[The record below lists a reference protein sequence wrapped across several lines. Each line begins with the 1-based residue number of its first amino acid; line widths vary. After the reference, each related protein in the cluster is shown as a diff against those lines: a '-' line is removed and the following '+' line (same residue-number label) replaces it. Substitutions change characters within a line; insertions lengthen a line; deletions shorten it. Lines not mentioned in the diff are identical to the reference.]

1 MCWQATPTLHVCYS
15 ASTMRWHAGE
25 CMHHDDS
32 CIYMHSPQHLSNERL
47 CSHHQSSALP
57 SPTTP
62 ESATTGHWCWPRM
75 HSDAVQTLTALV
87 RAEIVPAPAKST
99 TPTAVVFRVS
109 TTVQQQQPSLH
120 ELRPSKLTRRE
131 CFPRAR
137 CGGRDPRPHQH
148 LSCVQL
154 RVMNRSGSLHF
165 VESPTMQVSELRW
178 FVNIERK
185 F

>member
-1 MCWQATPTLHVCYS
+1 
-15 ASTMRWHAGE
+15 
-25 CMHHDDS
+25 MHYNDS
-32 CIYMHSPQHLSNERL
+32 CMHSPQHLSNERQ

-62 ESATTGHWCWPRM
+62 ASATTEHWCWPRM

-99 TPTAVVFRVS
+99 TPTAVVFRMS

-120 ELRPSKLTRRE
+120 EVRPSKPTRRE

-137 CGGRDPRPHQH
+137 CGGRDPRPHQY
-148 LSCVQL
+148 LSCA
-154 RVMNRSGSLHF
+154 RSRAINRSGSLQF
-165 VESPTMQVSELRW
+165 VDLARSLSSAGQWNANSETIMHSINSVSTPA
-178 FVNIERK
+178 FA
-185 F
+185 